1 MSGNS
6 LKIMEDFLSNRY
18 QRVILNGKVSRW
30 VKVNAGVPQC
40 SIFGILLL
48 LIYINDLLTVLS
60 SNPRLFVCS

>member
-1 MSGNS
+1 
-6 LKIMEDFLSNRY
+6 MEDFLSNQY

-30 VKVNAGVPQC
+30 VKVNAGVPQS

-60 SNPRLFVCS
+60 LNPRLFVCS

>member
-6 LKIMEDFLSNRY
+6 LKIMEDFLANRY
-18 QRVILNGKVSRW
+18 QRVILNGEVSRW
-30 VKVNAGVPQC
+30 VKVNAGVPQS

>member
-30 VKVNAGVPQC
+30 VKVNAGVPQS

>member
-6 LKIMEDFLSNRY
+6 LKIMEDFLANRY
-18 QRVILNGKVSRW
+18 QRVILNGEVSRW
-30 VKVNAGVPQC
+30 VKVNAGVPQS

-60 SNPRLFVCS
+60 SNRRLFVCS